1 MQALD
6 PNKLGCFGAD
16 DSETIQNAIHE
27 AVRQGVRR
35 VVIPRYNGRTKS
47 MVWRIARAIRIPE
60 DFTLLLDNCHLVQET
75 GVYDHMFCNSRAD
88 EPGTL
93 ENEQSGITVL
103 GIGNVCLSGG
113 VHNRLMEKTS
123 GRYGM
128 PSVWCNTMFFWYNV
142 RKLRVENLHIEHQ
155 RWWAMTHL
163 YCREVTLKNIDFG
176 AVPHVPNMD
185 GIDLR
190 LGCRDFVIENITGRT
205 GDDVIAMTAL
215 KGGFEEAHAVAGK
228 SPDIC
233 HVKIRTVMGDPF
245 LHFVV
250 RILNH
255 DGCKIHD
262 IELDTVFDLSDPTTK
277 KRPKCTLG
285 IGSNM
290 YAKYGKAQPG
300 DTCRI
305 YARHLTSRGE
315 KAIRIDNTCRDS
327 RFTDVKTFGDN
338 LTLLGRLEGPCE
350 FENVVLE
357 DGFYGRQQQEM
368 FCSTELSPEHYTG
381 TVLDLPDTTGHIT
394 VKNLHVHK
402 ARRVMQADKPVTV
415 TVENCRIGYAP
426 ELTQNTGGAVWEE
439 I

>member
-1 MQALD
+1 MQAIN
-6 PNKLGCFGAD
+6 PNRTDLFGAD
-16 DSETIQNAIHE
+16 DSATIQNAIEE
-27 AVRQGVRR
+27 AVRLEVRR

-47 MVWRIARAIRIPE
+47 MVWQIARAIRIPE
-60 DFTLLLDNCHLVQET
+60 EFTLILDNCHLVQQT

-93 ENEQSGITVL
+93 ENEQCNISIL
-103 GIGNVCLSGG
+103 GVGNVCLSGG
-113 VHNRLMEKTS
+113 EHNRLMEKTS
-123 GRYGM
+123 GRFGM

-163 YCREVTLKNIDFG
+163 YCREVTIRNIDFG

-190 LGCRDFVIENITGRT
+190 LGCRDFEIENITGRT

-215 KGGFEEAHAVAGK
+215 QGGFEEAHAVPGK

-233 HVKIRTVMGDPF
+233 HVRIRNVMGDPF

-262 IELDTVFDLSDPTTK
+262 IALDTVYDVSDPATK

-290 YAKYGKAQPG
+290 YSKYGKAQPG

-305 YARHLTSRGE
+305 FARHLTSRGE

-327 RFTDVKTFGDN
+327 RFTDIKTFGDN

-350 FENVVLE
+350 LQNVVLE
-357 DGFYGRQQQEM
+357 DAFYGRHQQEM
-368 FCSTELSPEHYTG
+368 FCSTELSAENYTG
-381 TVLDLPDTTGHIT
+381 TVLDLPDTTGEIT
-394 VKNLHVHK
+394 VKNLQVYK
-402 ARRVMQADKPVTV
+402 VRTVMRADSPLRVNAQ
-415 TVENCRIGYAP
+415 NSSIGCALA
-426 ELTQNTGGAVWEE
+426 LTCNSGGAAWEE
-439 I
+439 C

>member
-1 MQALD
+1 MQAVNANEVCL
-6 PNKLGCFGAD
+6 LGAD
-16 DSETIQNAIHE
+16 DSATVQNAIAE
-27 AVRQGVRR
+27 AVRRGVRR
-35 VVIPRYNGRTKS
+35 VVIPRYNLRTKS
-47 MVWRIARAIRIPE
+47 MLWRIVRAIRIPE
-60 DFTLLLDNCHLVQET
+60 DFTLLLDNCTLVQET

-93 ENEQSGITVL
+93 ENEQCNISIL
-103 GIGNVCLSGG
+103 GVGNVCLSGG

-142 RKLRVENLHIEHQ
+142 RNLRVENLHIEHQ

-163 YCREVTLKNIDFG
+163 YCREVTLRNIDFG

-190 LGCRDFVIENITGRT
+190 LGCRDFTIENITGRT

-215 KGGFEEAHAVAGK
+215 KGGFEEAHAVEGK

-233 HVKIRTVMGDPF
+233 HVRIRNVMGDPF

-262 IELDTVFDLSDPTTK
+262 IELDTVYDVSDPTTK

-290 YAKYGKAQPG
+290 YSKYGKAQPG

-305 YARHLTSRGE
+305 TARHLTSRGE
-315 KAIRIDNTCRDS
+315 KAIRIDNTCRDAHFS
-327 RFTDVKTFGDN
+327 DVKTFGDN
-338 LTLLGRLEGPCE
+338 LTLLGRLDGPLE
-350 FENVVLE
+350 LQNVVLE
-357 DGFYGRQQQEM
+357 DVFYGRHQQEM
-368 FCSTELSPEHYTG
+368 FCSTALSAENYTG
-381 TVLDLPDTTGHIT
+381 TVFDLPRTTGQIT
-394 VKNLHVHK
+394 VKNIHIHK
-402 ARRVMQADKPVTV
+402 AHTVMQADSPLLVV
-415 TVENCRIGYAP
+415 VENCQIGCAL
-426 ELTQNTGGAVWEE
+426 EVARNTGGAKWEE
-439 I
+439 R